1 MKIDR
6 NTTDI
11 MRLLNNELKTDKY
24 TNDEKTTMLK
34 DHQYLI
40 KTFFY
45 NVDFDDVKGI
55 LLYHKMGTG
64 KTILSISIALDF
76 DGDVII
82 FMYTSLINNY
92 INDIKKYLSL
102 IQFKDDIDLFINS
115 KFTFISLN
123 AFNLHTKIPTDLNKK
138 LIIIDEA
145 HHVFSGV
152 VNGSKNHVAL
162 YYALRNEPD
171 IKILLLT
178 GTPISNDPYEIMVC
192 LNILSK
198 HLIFPECYEEFI
210 SIYTDAKKINTT
222 LYEHRLHKLENRI
235 IGLISFFEQTI
246 NDEYPDDFGI
256 KIVKCDM
263 IKSQL
268 NKYLNFKKIEDEKA
282 SNAFKK
288 KGQKSASISKS
299 NSFSNYR
306 IQTRMI
312 CNVDPEFDLLSC
324 VKYNKIY
331 ENIIS
336 HNGCALVYSQFINNF
351 GLLGFS
357 QYLLLK
363 NYTLFDLDT
372 NFISNESVDCKKNKQ
387 LKKKYFSI
395 IKGDISF
402 DKRNYI
408 QQIFNDPS
416 NVSGDIIH
424 ILLISSTGAEG
435 LDLKFIRTVHIIE
448 PYWNNSRIEQIRSR
462 AIRYK
467 SHVLL
472 PKKDQNV
479 HTFLYLSTLNLEQ
492 FTTDE
497 EIYSMSIEKQ
507 KYINDFLHILKRVS
521 IDCFFRYQDCY
532 TCDTLKTPLFRTDFL
547 IDINLANPCKIQV
560 QADIDVTHVRDDV
573 YHDKKTNIYYKK
585 VNDKLIKI

>member
-1 MKIDR
+1 MKINR

-24 TNDEKTTMLK
+24 TNNEKTTMLK
-34 DHQYLI
+34 NHQFLI
-40 KTFFY
+40 KTFFN
-45 NVDFDDVKGI
+45 NVEFDDVKGI

-102 IQFKDDIDLFINS
+102 IQFKDDVDLFINS

-123 AFNLHTKIPTDLNKK
+123 AFNLYAKIPTNINKK

-152 VNGSKNHVAL
+152 VNGSKNFVAL

-178 GTPISNDPYEIMVC
+178 GTPIANDPYEIMVC

-198 HLIFPECYEEFI
+198 HLIFPESYDEFI
-210 SIYTDAKKINTT
+210 SIYTDVKNVNTK
-222 LYEHRLHKLENRI
+222 LYEHRMHKLENRI

-246 NDEYPDDFGI
+246 NNDYPDDLGI
-256 KIVKCDM
+256 QIVKCNM
-263 IKSQL
+263 IKTQL

-282 SNAFKK
+282 SNAFRKK
-288 KGQKSASISKS
+288 VYKSASISKS
-299 NSFSNYR
+299 NNNSNYR

-363 NYTLFDLDT
+363 DYTLFNLDDDFNT
-372 NFISNESVDCKKNKQ
+372 NI
-387 LKKKYFSI
+387 KKKQFSI
-395 IKGDISF
+395 IKGDIPF
-402 DKRNYI
+402 DTRNYI
-408 QQIFNDPS
+408 QQIFNDS
-416 NVSGDIIH
+416 NNITGDIIH

-435 LDLKFIRTVHIIE
+435 LDLKFIRSVHIIE
-448 PYWNNSRIEQIRSR
+448 PYWNNSRIEQIKSR

-479 HTFLYLSTLNLEQ
+479 RTFLYLSTLNLEQ
-492 FTTDE
+492 LTTDE
-497 EIYSMSIEKQ
+497 EIYSMSIDKQ
-507 KYINDFLHILKRVS
+507 KYINDFLYMLKRVS
-521 IDCFFRYQDCY
+521 IDCFFHFQDCY
-532 TCDTLKTPLFRTDFL
+532 TCDTLKNPLFRNDFL
-547 IDINLANPCKIQV
+547 IDINLANPCNIQV
-560 QADIDVTHVRDDV
+560 QTEIDVIHVRDDV
-573 YHDKKTNIYYKK
+573 YHDEKTNIYYKK
-585 VNDKLIKI
+585 INNKLIKI

>member
-1 MKIDR
+1 MKINR

-24 TNDEKTTMLK
+24 TNNEKTTMLK
-34 DHQYLI
+34 NHQFLI
-40 KTFFY
+40 KTFFN
-45 NVDFDDVKGI
+45 NVEFDDVKGI

-76 DGDVII
+76 EGDVII

-102 IQFKDDIDLFINS
+102 IQFKDDVDLFINS

-123 AFNLHTKIPTDLNKK
+123 AFNLYAKIPTNINKK

-152 VNGSKNHVAL
+152 VNGSKNFVAL

-178 GTPISNDPYEIMVC
+178 GTPIANDPYEIMVC

-198 HLIFPECYEEFI
+198 HLIFPESYDEFI
-210 SIYTDAKKINTT
+210 SIYTDVKNVNTK
-222 LYEHRLHKLENRI
+222 LYEHRMHKLENRI

-246 NDEYPDDFGI
+246 NNDYPDDLGI
-256 KIVKCDM
+256 QIVKCNM
-263 IKSQL
+263 IKTQL

-282 SNAFKK
+282 SNAFRKK
-288 KGQKSASISKS
+288 VYKSASISKS
-299 NSFSNYR
+299 NNNSNYR

-363 NYTLFDLDT
+363 DYTLFNLDDDFNT
-372 NFISNESVDCKKNKQ
+372 NI
-387 LKKKYFSI
+387 KKKQFSI
-395 IKGDISF
+395 IKGDIPF
-402 DKRNYI
+402 DTRNYI
-408 QQIFNDPS
+408 QQIFNDS
-416 NVSGDIIH
+416 NNITGDIIH

-435 LDLKFIRTVHIIE
+435 LDLKFIRSVHIIE
-448 PYWNNSRIEQIRSR
+448 PYWNNSRIEQIKSR

-479 HTFLYLSTLNLEQ
+479 RTFLYLSTLNLEQ
-492 FTTDE
+492 LTTDE
-497 EIYSMSIEKQ
+497 EIYSMSIDKQ
-507 KYINDFLHILKRVS
+507 KYINDFLYMLKRVS
-521 IDCFFRYQDCY
+521 IDCFFHFQDCY
-532 TCDTLKTPLFRTDFL
+532 TCDTLKNPLFRNDFL
-547 IDINLANPCKIQV
+547 IDINLANPCNIQV
-560 QADIDVTHVRDDV
+560 QTEIDVIHVRDDV
-573 YHDKKTNIYYKK
+573 YHDEKTNIYYKK
-585 VNDKLIKI
+585 INNKLIKI

>member
-1 MKIDR
+1 MKINR

-24 TNDEKTTMLK
+24 TNNEKTTMLK
-34 DHQYLI
+34 NHQFLI
-40 KTFFY
+40 KTFFN
-45 NVDFDDVKGI
+45 NVEFDDVKGI

-102 IQFKDDIDLFINS
+102 IQFKDDVDLFINS

-123 AFNLHTKIPTDLNKK
+123 AFNLYAKIPTDINKK

-152 VNGSKNHVAL
+152 VNGSKNYVAL

-178 GTPISNDPYEIMVC
+178 GTPIANDPYEIMVC

-198 HLIFPECYEEFI
+198 HLIFPESYDEFI
-210 SIYTDAKKINTT
+210 SIYTDVKNVNTK

-246 NDEYPDDFGI
+246 NNDYPDDFGI
-256 KIVKCDM
+256 QIVKCNM
-263 IKSQL
+263 IKTQL

-282 SNAFKK
+282 SNAFRKK
-288 KGQKSASISKS
+288 VYKSASISKS
-299 NSFSNYR
+299 NNLSNYR

-363 NYTLFDLDT
+363 DYTLFNLDDNINT
-372 NFISNESVDCKKNKQ
+372 NINPKQ
-387 LKKKYFSI
+387 LKKKQFSI

-402 DKRNYI
+402 DTRNYI
-408 QQIFNDPS
+408 QQIFNDS
-416 NVSGDIIH
+416 NNITGDIIH

-435 LDLKFIRTVHIIE
+435 LDLKFIRSVHIIE
-448 PYWNNSRIEQIRSR
+448 PYWNNSRIEQVRSR

-479 HTFLYLSTLNLEQ
+479 YTFLYISTLNLEQ
-492 FTTDE
+492 LTTDE
-497 EIYSMSIEKQ
+497 EIYSMSIDKQ
-507 KYINDFLHILKRVS
+507 KYINDFLYMLKRVS
-521 IDCFFRYQDCY
+521 IDCFFHFQDCY
-532 TCDTLKTPLFRTDFL
+532 TCDALKTPLFRNDFL
-547 IDINLANPCKIQV
+547 IDINLANPCNIQV
-560 QADIDVTHVRDDV
+560 HAEIDVIHVRDDV
-573 YHDKKTNIYYKK
+573 YHDEKTNIYYKK
-585 VNDKLIKI
+585 INNKLIKI

>member
-40 KTFFY
+40 KTFFN
-45 NVDFDDVKGI
+45 NVGFDDVKGI

-102 IQFKDDIDLFINS
+102 IQFKDDIDSFINS

-178 GTPISNDPYEIMVC
+178 GTPIANDPYEIMVC

-198 HLIFPECYEEFI
+198 HLIFPESYEEFI

-256 KIVKCDM
+256 TIVKCDM

-288 KGQKSASISKS
+288 KGHKSASISKS

-312 CNVDPEFDLLSC
+312 CNVDPEYDLLSC

-372 NFISNESVDCKKNKQ
+372 NFISNDLVDCKKIKQ
-387 LKKKYFSI
+387 LNKKYFSI

-408 QQIFNDPS
+408 QQFFNDPS
-416 NVSGDIIH
+416 NISGDIIH

-521 IDCFFRYQDCY
+521 IDCFFHYQDCY
-532 TCDTLKTPLFRTDFL
+532 TCDTLKMPLFRNDFL

-560 QADIDVTHVRDDV
+560 QVDIDVTHVRDDV